1 MDQDHL
7 IERKV
12 SELIANNSDSQLK
25 CLLVENGLANV
36 PLTAHTKSSLLKQ
49 LARKLLNLTS
59 SPEAEAAVTVAEP
72 QTNISLDASSAMT
85 ATEQHKNTPPET
97 LDSLTVGAAAVAE
110 QHKQISSEEA
120 KVESNNNTDSIR
132 KTLEE
137 AKESLSFCLNEDNK
151 THYAV
156 CIPGQDDSIT
166 VHTDFREVLKLM
178 KENKAQNPRMLS
190 FRNKAEAEAFAEQHT
205 ANEVCEGSTIKSS
218 YPEERAEV
226 EQGEVKLFPSLTT
239 PQLSEF
245 RIQLEKGNVSFCRER
260 ILSNPRFLIGN
271 GDMPTILKEGPR
283 YNAMHASV
291 IAGQLESCRLIME
304 MVSDVEFLKRMYVT
318 QARAEEN
325 SQRLTDLYLNTPDK
339 IANKTPLHFASEK
352 GMVDIVAFLVTFQ
365 ACIRNFNRHMLVSMK
380 KGDKQFESRV
390 CTGKTPEEVSLSLER
405 FSLITKQICCALSYI
420 FISLV
425 CFKHIIYCCI
435 HLLNIH
441 VSHCKHCPLILMGF
455 ARNFFQAAFFCLWW
469 VTHTGNFGFQVLI
482 SITMSMRLN
491 NLTLIVKI
499 KAFR

>member
-97 LDSLTVGAAAVAE
+97 LDSLTVVAAAVAE

-390 CTGKTPEEVSLSLER
+390 CTGKTPEECQYY
-405 FSLITKQICCALSYI
+405 KQIE
-420 FISLV
+420 V
-425 CFKHIIYCCI
+425 
-435 HLLNIH
+435 
-441 VSHCKHCPLILMGF
+441 
-455 ARNFFQAAFFCLWW
+455 
-469 VTHTGNFGFQVLI
+469 VLI
-482 SITMSMRLN
+482 VIQIRIDKVVLKKLVQN
-491 NLTLIVKI
+491 
-499 KAFR
+499 